1 MNLQNRITYWYGWD
15 FYSEEEKRS
24 LPSPFDRDNSNVHWL
39 IEDASR
45 AIPYLRSD
53 SSREFKYFPDSPITK
68 ERVKDIWGDNHDI
81 EYQLSETLRKVIY
94 HVLRYGEALFEI
106 VPEIHEEEVFN
117 FGFVEVYNFTVIRDG
132 DDVYQL
138 QPGRGEKS
146 QLKKIPAERLFIF
159 KLPDALDKKIR
170 DVIRRLGDINNEAFY
185 ALTLERIKDR
195 NANNIDIA
203 ARRFAEKTT
212 IAMITREIGWN
223 VRGLINDH
231 CSLAYNY
238 ERQLRWNSFLC
249 ELREEVLKGINTLL
263 IKGHQLLTN
272 KKDLEAIQ
280 ISYNLAPSIAELEM
294 MKSELRK
301 GKLNLNSFWEK
312 SSPRVI
318 E

>member
-1 MNLQNRITYWYGWD
+1 MD
-15 FYSEEEKRS
+15 
-24 LPSPFDRDNSNVHWL
+24 DREAADDLLAFGVRAVG
-39 IEDASR
+39 DRAASR
-45 AIPYLRSD
+45 DVLAFARKRRAPVLQLAFFAQLGEPRLP
-53 SSREFKYFPDSPITK
+53 FA
-68 ERVKDIWGDNHDI
+68 HDI

-223 VRGLINDH
+223 VRD
-231 CSLAYNY
+231 
-238 ERQLRWNSFLC
+238 R
-249 ELREEVLKGINTLL
+249 
-263 IKGHQLLTN
+263 
-272 KKDLEAIQ
+272 
-280 ISYNLAPSIAELEM
+280 
-294 MKSELRK
+294 KS
-301 GKLNLNSFWEK
+301 
-312 SSPRVI
+312 VV
-318 E
+318 